1 MSLPPN
7 VRSVRRALR
16 QTARSAIIQWRVL
29 AGSVSRRGLP
39 DYVIIGAQ
47 KAGTTSLQKAL
58 ARHPDV
64 FRSLV
69 KEVHYFDLH
78 YDRGEAWYRAHFGTE
93 PDRMRAA
100 RLGHPVVTGEA
111 TPFYLAHPMVA
122 ERAAQTIPDA
132 RLIVLL
138 RDPVERAYSQ
148 YAHEVRLGH
157 EHAAIHDA
165 FANELALG
173 PEAGRVGPTN
183 MDTWTLSHR
192 SYLYRGLYAEQ
203 LAAWRARFDAD
214 QFLILRSEDYFA
226 EPVETLD
233 LVCAFLGVR
242 KLSDLPRPEAFDV
255 HHNRGEPRAP
265 LPLAL
270 RKQLEAYFAGPNRA
284 LEDLLGRKMGW

>member
-1 MSLPPN
+1 M
-7 VRSVRRALR
+7 R
-16 QTARSAIIQWRVL
+16 QTARSAIVQWRL
-29 AGSVSRRGLP
+29 LSREASRRSLP

-64 FRSLV
+64 CTSLV

-78 YDRGEAWYRAHFGTE
+78 YDQGERWYRAHFCR
-93 PDRMRAA
+93 DVSQARAEKP
-100 RLGHPVVTGEA
+100 GHPVVTGEA
-111 TPFYLAHPMVA
+111 TPFYLAHPMAA
-122 ERAAQTIPDA
+122 ERAAHTIPDA

-157 EHAAIHDA
+157 EHATVHNA
-165 FANELALG
+165 FARELALG
-173 PEAGRVGPTN
+173 ADDERIGPLGI
-183 MDTWTLSHR
+183 DAWTLSHR
-192 SYLYRGLYAEQ
+192 SYLYRGLYAKQ
-203 LAAWRARFDAD
+203 LAAWFARFDAD

-233 LVCAFLGVR
+233 QVCAFLGVR
-242 KLSDLPRPEAFDV
+242 KVSDLQRPEAFDV